1 MKNSVKPTFS
11 SRYKYCNE
19 IRNSYKIMMNGERGL
34 PERERVILFFCISK
48 YERKFASGNVVSVNV
63 VTVFNYVLE
72 YNL

>member
-1 MKNSVKPTFS
+1 
-11 SRYKYCNE
+11 
-19 IRNSYKIMMNGERGL
+19 MMNGERGL
-34 PERERVILFFCISK
+34 PEREWVILFFCISK

>member
-1 MKNSVKPTFS
+1 
-11 SRYKYCNE
+11 
-19 IRNSYKIMMNGERGL
+19 MNGKEDCLEESGWSS
-34 PERERVILFFCISK
+34 FFCISK